1 MNTNNYTENELSKIV
16 FDAAL
21 KVHKALG
28 PGLLESAYQECLY
41 HELKKTELFIQK
53 EKPLPLI
60 YETVKLDCGYR
71 LDLIIEDKL
80 IIEVK
85 SVETLTDIH
94 LAQVLTYLKLSNC
107 KLGLLINFNVLLL
120 KDGFRRVINGNL
132 K

>member
-1 MNTNNYTENELSKIV
+1 MKSSNYTENELSKIV
-16 FDAAL
+16 FDASL

-41 HELKKTELFIQK
+41 YELKKTELLVQK
-53 EKPLPLI
+53 EKALPLI

-71 LDLIIEDKL
+71 LDIVIEDKL

-85 SVETLTDIH
+85 SVEALTDIH

-107 KLGLLINFNVLLL
+107 KLGLLINFNVVLIR
-120 KDGFRRVINGNL
+120 DGFRRVINGSLN
-132 K
+132 

>member
-16 FDAAL
+16 FDASL

>member
-1 MNTNNYTENELSKIV
+1 MNTSNYTENELSKIV

-41 HELKKTELFIQK
+41 HELKKTELFVQK

-71 LDLIIEDKL
+71 LDIIIEDKL
-80 IIEVK
+80 IIEIK